1 MGSEETE
8 AEDRLTLFI
17 GPVLRHGRLNTGFK
31 KQISA
36 SSNKMRIKFFF
47 LKKDITHQSKE
58 NGRVLQTSDV
68 IKMLEARKQTGWL

>member
-36 SSNKMRIKFFF
+36 SSNKMRIIFF
-47 LKKDITHQSKE
+47 LKKDITNQSKE